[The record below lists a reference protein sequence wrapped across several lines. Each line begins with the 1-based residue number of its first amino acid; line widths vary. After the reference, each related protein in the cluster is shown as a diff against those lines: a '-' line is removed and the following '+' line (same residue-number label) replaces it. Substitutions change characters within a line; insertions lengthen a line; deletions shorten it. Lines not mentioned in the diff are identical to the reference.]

1 MSYDLMFEKA
11 IELQNNGALNEA
23 EGIYLKMLEAMPY
36 NADVWNLLGLIAQTR
51 DDNLRAVDCF
61 LSAIKYSPKPFAPYF
76 FNLALSYK
84 ALDRKSDAIEMYV
97 KALDIMPNL
106 KEGWN
111 YLGVLQ
117 AQIGRKTEAIKS
129 FCKALEIDDNYKEAR
144 ANLCFYTE
152 DVKKLLEL
160 ADSDENDFSANFLA
174 SKVVDDA
181 ELKEKYLNCA
191 FNIEPNRI
199 DVLLGFAK
207 FYLDIN
213 EDRKA
218 LIYYYKALNI
228 NENNIEAI
236 LGIADISLKLGDI
249 EKAEKFYE
257 KSFLYSRD
265 NSGAYLNYGI
275 LLYKQKRYN
284 EALNAYREAIKLDA
298 NNPLISYNL
307 ALILREFKEYEEA
320 LGLMFNAYLRDKELD
335 VYQIAIM
342 ETINELFNINAELA
356 LKIAQNW
363 YELDKKNVFS
373 RRLLEGLSGAS
384 LNSND
389 SKYAKKL
396 FDVFADN
403 YDETMEKLESSIIK
417 KFSELN
423 PCLKGNILELGVGT
437 GNAVKVLK
445 NNNNCFDGVDVSK
458 NMLEIARKNGG
469 YNNLYCMDIETFV
482 TKHNLDCYDMIV
494 GFDVFCYIGD
504 LKNILKALKGKELWF
519 SIEKTDERASDFYLT
534 PNGRYKHSLSYIE
547 KIKEELKSEV
557 FQVFELVLRKENGN
571 DVEGFLINIK

>member
-1 MSYDLMFEKA
+1 M
-11 IELQNNGALNEA
+11 
-23 EGIYLKMLEAMPY
+23 
-36 NADVWNLLGLIAQTR
+36 
-51 DDNLRAVDCF
+51 
-61 LSAIKYSPKPFAPYF
+61 IK
-76 FNLALSYK
+76 
-84 ALDRKSDAIEMYV
+84 
-97 KALDIMPNL
+97 
-106 KEGWN
+106 
-111 YLGVLQ
+111 
-117 AQIGRKTEAIKS
+117 QI
-129 FCKALEIDDNYKEAR
+129 D
-144 ANLCFYTE
+144 
-152 DVKKLLEL
+152 
-160 ADSDENDFSANFLA
+160 
-174 SKVVDDA
+174 
-181 ELKEKYLNCA
+181 
-191 FNIEPNRI
+191 
-199 DVLLGFAK
+199 
-207 FYLDIN
+207 
-213 EDRKA
+213 
-218 LIYYYKALNI
+218 NI
-228 NENNIEAI
+228 NENIKQHLRDNVKAYI
-236 LGIADISLKLGDI
+236 LILFSVIIGIIVGIYLGVTGYKYTSLLTTGDKLMFDYITGTASYMSI
-249 EKAEKFYE
+249 F
-257 KSFLYSRD
+257 YSRISVCIISIIIIFVF
-265 NSGAYLNYGI
+265 NLTYYLSFFNY
-275 LLYKQKRYN
+275 LYIN
-284 EALNAYREAIKLDA
+284 
-298 NNPLISYNL
+298 
-307 ALILREFKEYEEA
+307 
-320 LGLMFNAYLRDKELD
+320 
-335 VYQIAIM
+335 
-342 ETINELFNINAELA
+342 INELFNINAELA

-403 YDETMEKLESSIIK
+403 YDETMDKLESSIIK

-423 PCLKGNILELGVGT
+423 PCLNGNILELGVGT

-445 NNNNCFDGVDVSK
+445 NNDNCFDGVDVSK